1 MKAMILAAGL
11 GQRMRPLTDSLPKP
25 MLCVG
30 GKPLLQY
37 HLEALAK
44 IGVNEVIIN
53 LAYLGDK
60 IRAFAQ
66 TGKQFGLNVRY
77 SEEPEPLETAGAL
90 LHALPLLGAEPFIL
104 LNGDVWTD
112 YPLISLAAHSLQTDD
127 DAHLIL
133 VPNPE
138 FHLAGDFSPNSHG
151 RLENNP
157 NLAKFTFAGV
167 SLIHPRLISQYP
179 HQRNKFPLGEVLR
192 FGIAHN
198 RISAKIYSG
207 GWSDVGTPERLA
219 ALDAQL
225 LNAQS
230 LNAHFSDAQLHKNN
244 H

>member
-11 GQRMRPLTDSLPKP
+11 GERMRPLTDSLPKP
-25 MLCVG
+25 MLSAG

-60 IRAFAQ
+60 IRTFV
-66 TGKQFGLNVRY
+66 GNGEKFGLTVSY

-90 LHALPLLGAEPFIL
+90 LHALPLLGTEPFIL
-104 LNGDVWTD
+104 INGDVWTN
-112 YPLISLAAHSLQTDD
+112 YPLMELTALRLQDD
-127 DAHLIL
+127 EDARLIL

-138 FHLAGDFSPNSHG
+138 FHPAGDFSPNPQG

-157 NLAKFTFAGV
+157 GLPKFTFGGI
-167 SLIHPRLISQYP
+167 SLIHPRLISTYP
-179 HQRNKFPLGEVLR
+179 QQRNKFPLGEVLR

-198 RISAKIYSG
+198 RISAHVYSG
-207 GWSDVGTPERLA
+207 GWSDVGTPERLME
-219 ALDAQL
+219 LDTKLQ
-225 LNAQS
+225 
-230 LNAHFSDAQLHKNN
+230 KNN
-244 H
+244 N

>member
-25 MLCVG
+25 MLPAG

-44 IGVNEVIIN
+44 IGVREVIIN

-60 IRAFAQ
+60 IRAFV
-66 TGKQFGLNVRY
+66 GNGEQFGLNVSY

-90 LHALPLLGAEPFIL
+90 LHAFPLLGAEPFIL
-104 LNGDVWTD
+104 MNGDVWTD
-112 YPLISLAAHSLQTDD
+112 YPLETLATYTLQDD
-127 DAHLIL
+127 EDAHLVL

-138 FHLAGDFSPNSHG
+138 FHPAGDFSPNSQG

-157 NLAKFTFAGV
+157 ALPQFTFGGI
-167 SLIHPRLISQYP
+167 SLIHPRLISTYP
-179 HQRNKFPLGEVLR
+179 QQRNKFPLGEVLR

-198 RISAKIYSG
+198 RISAQIYNG
-207 GWSDVGTPERLA
+207 GWSDVGTPERLLE
-219 ALDAQL
+219 LDTKLQE
-225 LNAQS
+225 
-230 LNAHFSDAQLHKNN
+230 NN
-244 H
+244 N

>member
-25 MLCVG
+25 MLPAG

-44 IGVNEVIIN
+44 IGVSEVIIN

-60 IRAFAQ
+60 IRDFVGNGA
-66 TGKQFGLNVRY
+66 KFGLNVSY

-90 LHALPLLGAEPFIL
+90 LHALPLLGDEPFIL
-104 LNGDVWTD
+104 INGDVWTD
-112 YPLISLAAHSLQTDD
+112 YPLAELATYRLQEDE

-138 FHLAGDFSPNSHG
+138 FHPAGDFSPNPHG
-151 RLENNP
+151 RLENNA
-157 NLAKFTFAGV
+157 NLPKFTFGGI
-167 SLIHPRLISQYP
+167 SLIHPRLINTYP
-179 HQRNKFPLGEVLR
+179 QQRNKFPLGEVLR
-192 FGIAHN
+192 FGIVHN
-198 RISAKIYSG
+198 RISAQIYGG
-207 GWSDVGTPERLA
+207 GWSDVGTPERLM
-219 ALDAQL
+219 ALDKTL
-225 LNAQS
+225 LA
-230 LNAHFSDAQLHKNN
+230 NN